1 MTKHE
6 IALMLAT
13 FGVLGMAGIIAQ
25 ITIRVLNEKPQDNN
39 NLQKQNDLPV
49 PRPFGRREGR

>member
-6 IALMLAT
+6 IALLIAT
-13 FGVLGMAGIIAQ
+13 VGGLILAGIIAQ

-39 NLQKQNDLPV
+39 DLQRQKPMPV
-49 PRPFGRREGR
+49 PRPFGQSRLR

>member
-6 IALMLAT
+6 IALLIAAV
-13 FGVLGMAGIIAQ
+13 GGLIIAGLIAQ

-39 NLQKQNDLPV
+39 DLQGQKPMPV
-49 PRPFGRREGR
+49 PRPFGRPR